1 MKGGRCFNW
10 FTINHTERQ
19 CRLSSGC
26 SVGDCTGKHHALLH
40 QWSGQQGSTMC
51 VKSFPCSRQRVSLI
65 KVPVKVVGSNG
76 RSIETY
82 AFIDP
87 GSDKTFVDEK
97 LINVLGIK
105 GKQVSYAVT
114 SVHKRESW
122 KGKEVNLHVCTLD
135 GSGGITI
142 PKIWTLPKIPVDLNN
157 RPKASH
163 IKSYPHLADISIP
176 KLRCDN
182 VLLLIGSDVTDITV
196 PLEV

>member
-1 MKGGRCFNW
+1 M
-10 FTINHTERQ
+10 
-19 CRLSSGC
+19 
-26 SVGDCTGKHHALLH
+26 GDCTGKHHALLH
-40 QWSGQQGSTMC
+40 QWSGQEGSAMC
-51 VKSFPCSRQRVSLI
+51 VKSFPCSRQRVSLNI
-65 KVPVKVVGSNG
+65 VPVQVVGSNR

-114 SVHKRESW
+114 LVHKQESCR
-122 KGKEVNLHVCTLD
+122 GKEADLHVCALV

-157 RPKASH
+157 MPNASQ
-163 IKSYPHLADISIP
+163 IKCYPHLADISIP
-176 KLRCDN
+176 KLRCND

-196 PLEV
+196 PLEVRRGKPGEL